1 VALAP
6 RTDTLAVTASRF
18 ESSKSRWTISG
29 TATMLTSNQ
38 VTVHAG
44 PTKAGPV
51 IGRATVVP
59 TGATAGTWA
68 VDARDSNVPVSA
80 ANCGGGT
87 SCVTVESTRGGLT
100 TATVQRVR

>member
-1 VALAP
+1 M
-6 RTDTLAVTASRF
+6 
-18 ESSKSRWTISG
+18 K
-29 TATMLTSNQ
+29 TSNQ

-44 PTKAGPV
+44 STKAGPV

-68 VDARDSNVPVSA
+68 VDARDSNVSPNVA
-80 ANCGGGT
+80 TCAGGT
-87 SCVTVESTRGGLT
+87 GTCVTVESTRGGLT